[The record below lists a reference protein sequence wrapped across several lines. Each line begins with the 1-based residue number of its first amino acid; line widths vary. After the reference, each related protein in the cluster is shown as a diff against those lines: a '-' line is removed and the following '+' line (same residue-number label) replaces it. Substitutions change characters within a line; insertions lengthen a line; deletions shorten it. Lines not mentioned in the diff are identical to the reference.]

1 MVYYPML
8 VYLFF
13 KKGRYYILEEN
24 KTSAFSNGLLWFGAG
39 ISIAEI
45 LTGMLLAPLGFFKGF
60 AAILIGHIIG
70 GTVMFLA
77 GLIGGRTGMSA
88 METVRISFGKQG
100 ALLFAGLNVIQLIGW
115 TAVMVA
121 SAALAANT
129 IAGIGTSVW
138 SIILGVLIAVWV
150 LLGLKNLGKI
160 NIFVIAALF
169 ILTIVLSVVIFQG
182 NTTPQAHGEISF
194 GAAVELAVAMPLS
207 WLPIISDYTRTAKKP
222 GLATAVSC
230 TTYFIASS
238 WMFLIGMGAALL
250 TGQDDIA
257 AIMVG
262 AGMGLTGILVVLLS
276 TVTTTFLDAFSA
288 GVSGKS
294 LFPNVSEK
302 TLALIATALGV
313 ILAIFAAAD
322 QFQDFLYL
330 IGSVFAPMTAILIS
344 DYFVL
349 HRDHSSESVNWLNI
363 ILWIIG
369 FGLYRFLLDVDT
381 PLGITFPVI
390 VIIMAASAVIHKVIG
405 K

>member
-1 MVYYPML
+1 MD
-8 VYLFF
+8 
-13 KKGRYYILEEN
+13 KN
-24 KTSAFSNGLLWFGAG
+24 KTSVFSNGLLWFGAG

-45 LTGMLLAPLGFFKGF
+45 LTGMLLAPLGFIKGF
-60 AAILIGHIIG
+60 AAIIIGHLIG

-88 METVRISFGKQG
+88 METVRISFGQKG

-129 IAGIGTSVW
+129 IVVIGTSVW
-138 SIILGVLIAVWV
+138 SVILGLLIALWI
-150 LLGLKNLGKI
+150 LLGLKKLGQI
-160 NIFVIAALF
+160 NIVVIAALF
-169 ILTIVLSVVIFQG
+169 ILTIILSVVVFQG
-182 NTTPQAHGEISF
+182 NTPQAAGDISF
-194 GAAVELAVAMPLS
+194 GGGVELAVAMPLS
-207 WLPIISDYTRTAKKP
+207 WLPIISDYTRTAENP
-222 GLATAVSC
+222 GRATAVSC

-257 AIMVG
+257 AIMLG
-262 AGMGLTGILVVLLS
+262 AGMGIAGILVVLLS

-288 GVSGKS
+288 GVSGRS
-294 LFPNVSEK
+294 IFPQVSEK
-302 TLALIATALGV
+302 ILALVATVLGV
-313 ILAIFAAAD
+313 LLAVFAAAD

-349 HRDHSSESVNWLNI
+349 HRDHSSESVNGINM
-363 ILWIIG
+363 ILWVIG
-369 FGLYRFLLDVDT
+369 FILYRILLNVDT

-390 VIIMAASAVIHKVIG
+390 VIIMAASTVIHKVL
-405 K
+405 KK